1 MQIYL
6 FDKMIKPILLY
17 GCEIWGY
24 GNLDIIETVQLK
36 FYKQIL
42 YLKKSTPSFMV
53 YGELGTYPLFVDI
66 QSRMICFW
74 CKVNSNGKK
83 DIAKTIYDLIYHL
96 NEKGKL
102 NSPWLNYIKKIIN
115 INGFGNIWTSQ
126 NNVNSKWFAKAFK
139 QKLKDQ
145 YIQTWNALV
154 NQSSSGKNY
163 QIFKDTFTRNKYFTF
178 LSNKNCRLLTAL
190 RTRNHHFPIE
200 IGRWTST
207 PLNERICNLC
217 QTDVGD
223 EFHYILTCKFFT
235 DKRKQY
241 IKPYYYRNTNTIK
254 FNQLMNSSNKTVL
267 KNLCAFT
274 AIIMK
279 TFKGD

>member
-1 MQIYL
+1 
-6 FDKMIKPILLY
+6 
-17 GCEIWGY
+17 
-24 GNLDIIETVQLK
+24 
-36 FYKQIL
+36 
-42 YLKKSTPSFMV
+42 MV

-66 QSRMICFW
+66 QSRMISFW
-74 CKVNSNGKK
+74 CKVNSNGKN

-102 NSPWLNYIKKIIN
+102 NSPWLNHIIYIKKIIH
-115 INGFGNIWTSQ
+115 INGFGNVWTSQ
-126 NNVNSKWFAKAFK
+126 NEVNSKWFAKAFK

-223 EFHYILTCKFFT
+223 EFQIHFDVQIFY
-235 DKRKQY
+235 
-241 IKPYYYRNTNTIK
+241 
-254 FNQLMNSSNKTVL
+254 
-267 KNLCAFT
+267 
-274 AIIMK
+274 
-279 TFKGD
+279 